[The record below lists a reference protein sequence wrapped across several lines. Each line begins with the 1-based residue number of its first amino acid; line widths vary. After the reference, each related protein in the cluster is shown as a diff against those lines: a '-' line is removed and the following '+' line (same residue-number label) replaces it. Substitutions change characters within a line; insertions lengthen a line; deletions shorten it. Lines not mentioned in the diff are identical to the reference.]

1 MNLLEP
7 FVFFASVVLCFIAAA
22 VGSHYTEKS
31 VDTWYPTL
39 HKPVFSPPDWVFPVV
54 WSVLYFLMGISLA
67 TVLTAGTNEQI
78 GLPVSLFALQLLL
91 NMAWSYIFF
100 GQKNPL
106 GGFFTVVLLWFTVAF
121 TTLAFANI
129 AFEAG
134 LMLLPYLLWVSF
146 ALVLNWGI
154 VRANGRVEKFKLK
167 DELKMFP
174 TGSGTPLPH

>member
-31 VDTWYPTL
+31 VDTWYPSL
-39 HKPVFSPPDWVFPVV
+39 NKPAFTPPDWVFPIV
-54 WSVLYFLMGISLA
+54 WSILYFLMGVSLA
-67 TVLTAGTNEQI
+67 TILTVGTREQV

-91 NMAWSYIFF
+91 NMAWSFIFF

-106 GGFFTVVLLWFTVAF
+106 GGFVTVVLLWFTVAF
-121 TTLAFANI
+121 TTLSFANI

-134 LMLLPYLLWVSF
+134 LMLVPYLLWVSF
-146 ALVLNWGI
+146 ALLLNWGI
-154 VRANGRVEKFKLK
+154 VRANHRIKVIDDLNV
-167 DELKMFP
+167 FP
-174 TGSGTPLPH
+174 PSNGTPLPH